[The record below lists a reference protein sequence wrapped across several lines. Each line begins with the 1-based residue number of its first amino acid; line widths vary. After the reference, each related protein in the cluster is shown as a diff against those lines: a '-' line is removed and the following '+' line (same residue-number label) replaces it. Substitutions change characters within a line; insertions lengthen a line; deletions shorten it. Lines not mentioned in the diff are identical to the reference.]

1 MCIGN
6 PFLPLSPPP
15 TPPENETYFAF
26 LFLGRLSA
34 RVNFGIRNN
43 QMKSRVAPPTLPF
56 YIAVDFQ
63 LISVQI
69 GIKCV
74 FAVCIPAAV
83 LLSLGATV

>member
-1 MCIGN
+1 
-6 PFLPLSPPP
+6 
-15 TPPENETYFAF
+15 
-26 LFLGRLSA
+26 
-34 RVNFGIRNN
+34 
-43 QMKSRVAPPTLPF
+43 MKSRVAPPTLPF